1 MIFEDATR
9 SRLSL
14 AVFALGLAL
23 ALIGSPGDASGA
35 QGADQST
42 ASGKIPFPKPN
53 SHRGNWLEFHGTSA
67 DVTVNESGQHGRAC
81 YACHERNDC
90 FECHNT
96 VKPRDHNHTWR
107 TLSHGFMAAGNRERC
122 LTCHR
127 QDYCV
132 RCHNETAPRTHRG
145 NWSDRHCNWC
155 HFGFGITPEDN
166 CVVCHKR
173 APHLSVPP
181 LHPPIGAQTD
191 CTQSGCHQ

>member
-23 ALIGSPGDASGA
+23 ALMGSPGGA

-90 FECHNT
+90 VECHDT

-132 RCHNETAPRTHRG
+132 RCHTETAPRTHRG
-145 NWSDRHCNWC
+145 NWRGDRHCNWC
-155 HFGFGITPEDN
+155 HFSSGITPEDN

-173 APHLSVPP
+173 APHTSAP
-181 LHPPIGAQTD
+181 HPVSGAVD
-191 CTQSGCHQ
+191 CTTCH